1 MFSLL
6 PFSLWHALSANLEHV
21 ENAKRKK
28 TPDIASATLTPPT
41 DNAQHA
47 GHVREKSL
55 TPFD

>member
-6 PFSLWHALSANLEHV
+6 PFSLWHALSASLEHV

-41 DNAQHA
+41 DNARHA
-47 GHVREKSL
+47 GHVERKESH
-55 TPFD
+55 PI